1 MPSLIRRRRSPK
13 SKSPK
18 RMSIKRKSPKSKA
31 SPRRKTSPKR
41 KSPRKVSAYAKFVKS
56 HYHDST
62 IMKLPAG
69 ERFAGIAKIWKA
81 KKH

>member
-18 RMSIKRKSPKSKA
+18 RKSPKRKSPK
-31 SPRRKTSPKR
+31 RSPK

-56 HYHDST
+56 HYHDSA

-69 ERFAGIAKIWKA
+69 KRFAAIAKLWKA